1 MNQDLIHKLRYSYAG
16 QNEVHSLPL
25 PLKDSLQL
33 ITRFFQNNTHNK
45 LCLVFPSKE
54 HASQWLVTP
63 ITLNEILQDY
73 SSFREEITESY
84 KRFRTGEK
92 LILNN
97 EAVVEWVRITETEK
111 DGITKRL
118 AIFRTKSTK
127 GSSSLEISIPFEK
140 ITKLQRTHIKVLSP
154 QRKVM
159 EALPKRNITCLEH
172 LLQLETFG
180 NQEFIKS
187 RTCLVT
193 RYKSFSESIENVLMN
208 MESLENYFPIG
219 RIDENGATNLNS
231 PLLLAN
237 NLSSLAL
244 YSIVNPITKIII
256 DGFSAIQERRTDFS
270 DIEVKQIPTILIT
283 DLSEI
288 ESFETIGN
296 CGFEFFN
303 FTKENLKL
311 DLSPNLSPNL
321 SPFHS
326 FEIKLRKYIS
336 FNVIKEI
343 CQNAELEL
351 TTQKIHSIEKDESN
365 HDLTSLKISLIQLTN
380 LISRITHLPTT
391 EEISVFNSKINSIET
406 LFLRNRMWLGDSH
419 KPIEESISL
428 LKTVIEK
435 FAIKP
440 SEKCARL
447 KTLMSYKQYDYIIC
461 ATEVEANALEKSLP
475 AHTQRPRVISVA
487 DVNDKL
493 LSSKQQK
500 AILTGWAK
508 ANNINRI
515 LSSFLFSEIT
525 VLFYQFE
532 NNYYNS
538 LQRRNKQYSENIKAT
553 INSEGIRSEIDS
565 SKGKGFGDLYS
576 GDEVVEITSESS
588 FDILDFEFKLD
599 NAQYSRYAAK
609 GNLIESIKAKR
620 IVFESDFFIYTTES
634 HKFLVINEL
643 IEKKGEKANIH
654 RRKVESL
661 QTGDVIA
668 LINTD
673 RDILVE
679 LVERNTNTKELA
691 SVKQWTELWKDL
703 LKEYYA
709 SIGSDFKKLVEDLR
723 KNDCK
728 KHEVTIRT
736 WLQDESRIGPDDNA
750 DLISIA
756 LLTNSNL
763 LNDNIST
770 VREAIRKMTGWR
782 MKASDFITDKI
793 KGQIHEFA
801 DSSIINKKISV
812 EGLGSVIVLKVIEVS
827 NAWENID
834 VRYVNRLLQKEII

>member
-1 MNQDLIHKLRYSYAG
+1 MNQDLIQKLQYSYAG
-16 QNEVHSLPL
+16 QNEAHSLPL

-33 ITRFFQNNTHNK
+33 ISDFFSNNTTNK

-54 HASQWLVTP
+54 YSAQWLSVPTVLFL
-63 ITLNEILQDY
+63 IENDY
-73 SSFREEITESY
+73 TQYKEEIFASY
-84 KRFRTGEK
+84 RKYNLGDK
-92 LILNN
+92 LKLNGD
-97 EAVVEWVRITETEK
+97 AIVEWAGIRDNSVAFRAGKEPNIATFTIDITQ
-111 DGITKRL
+111 
-118 AIFRTKSTK
+118 
-127 GSSSLEISIPFEK
+127 SI
-140 ITKLQRTHIKVLSP
+140 KLQRTEQTRQLSSLKRVK
-154 QRKVM
+154 Q
-159 EALPKRNITCLEH
+159 ALPGKIITPTDELLEIN
-172 LLQLETFG
+172 TYG
-180 NQEFIKS
+180 NKEFMKNKI
-187 RTCLVT
+187 CLVSKF
-193 RYKSFSESIENVLMN
+193 KSYDDSIEDIAMN
-208 MESLENYFPIG
+208 LASLPEYFQSG
-219 RIDENGATNLNS
+219 KIDESGAADINS
-231 PLLLAN
+231 PLLISN
-237 NLSSLAL
+237 NLSTLAL
-244 YSIVNPITKIII
+244 YVTLSSSSISKIII
-256 DGFSAIQERRTDFS
+256 DGFSTIQERGTDFS
-270 DIEVKQIPTILIT
+270 DIDVKNIPTILIT

-296 CGFEFFN
+296 YGFEFFN

-311 DLSPNLSPNL
+311 DHSENL

-326 FEIKLRKYIS
+326 FEKKLRKYIS
-336 FNVIKEI
+336 FNVVKEI
-343 CQNAELEL
+343 CIDAELEA

-365 HDLTSLKISLIQLTN
+365 NDLTSLKISLIQLTN
-380 LISRITHLPTT
+380 LISRIAHIPAV
-391 EEISVFNSKINSIET
+391 EEISVLHSKINAIEN
-406 LFLRNRMWLGDSH
+406 LFLRCRIWLGDSH
-419 KPIEESISL
+419 KTIEESISL
-428 LKTVIEK
+428 LKSVIAR
-435 FAIKP
+435 FATQP

-447 KTLMSYKQYDYIIC
+447 KTLMSSKQYDYIIC
-461 ATEVEANALEKSLP
+461 STEEEAKALDDSFP
-475 AHTQRPRVISVA
+475 AHIQKPRVISVA

-493 LSSKQQK
+493 LSSKPQK

-508 ANNINRI
+508 SNNINRI
-515 LSSFLFSEIT
+515 LSSFLFSELT

-532 NNYYNS
+532 NKYYNS
-538 LQRRNKQYSENIKAT
+538 LQRRNKQYSDNIKAT
-553 INSEGIRSEIDS
+553 INSKGIRSESDS
-565 SKGKGFGDLYS
+565 SKRKGFSDLYS
-576 GDEVVEITSESS
+576 GDEVIETTSESS

-599 NAQYSRYAAK
+599 NAQYSRYVAK
-609 GNLIESIKAKR
+609 GNLIDSIKAKR

-643 IEKKGEKANIH
+643 IERKGEKANLH
-654 RRKVESL
+654 RKKVETL

-679 LVERNTNTKELA
+679 LVEKNTHTKELA
-691 SVKQWTELWKDL
+691 SVKQWTELWKNL
-703 LKEYYA
+703 LKDYYA

-763 LNDNIST
+763 LNDNITT

-793 KGQIHEFA
+793 KTKIHEFA
-801 DSSIINKKISV
+801 DSSIINKKISI

-827 NAWENID
+827 NMWENID

>member
-1 MNQDLIHKLRYSYAG
+1 MLDPGLSNRLLYSFAEHPESYALPQAIG
-16 QNEVHSLPL
+16 DAFQIISKFFGNNES
-25 PLKDSLQL
+25 
-33 ITRFFQNNTHNK
+33 TK

-54 HASQWLVTP
+54 FAAQWIIDLLILDLFQNDFYKYNKEIFTALKTYQKGDLLLLNDDAIIEWIGLKDDFFNFYYNAGKEKGEIGVSKMQILKLQPAPLGRTKLASHGRMKKA
-63 ITLNEILQDY
+63 IY
-73 SSFREEITESY
+73 SE
-84 KRFRTGEK
+84 EK
-92 LILNN
+92 LPIERLLNIRTYGN
-97 EAVVEWVRITETEK
+97 
-111 DGITKRL
+111 RL
-118 AIFRTKSTK
+118 FQKSK
-127 GSSSLEISIPFEK
+127 LCLVGKYNLFEK
-140 ITKLQRTHIKVLSP
+140 SK
-154 QRKVM
+154 
-159 EALPKRNITCLEH
+159 ENI
-172 LLQLETFG
+172 LLNKCKFG
-180 NQEFIKS
+180 DY
-187 RTCLVT
+187 
-193 RYKSFSESIENVLMN
+193 YKHA
-208 MESLENYFPIG
+208 
-219 RIDENGATNLNS
+219 RIDEAGNVDDTA
-231 PLLLAN
+231 PLLLSN
-237 NLSSLAL
+237 NLSNLSLFL
-244 YSIVNPITKIII
+244 IKNTVTKIVI
-256 DGFSAIQERRTDFS
+256 DGVYQIQERITDFS
-270 DIEVKQIPTILIT
+270 DIEKGKFQTILIT

-288 ESFETIGN
+288 ETFETIEN
-296 CGFEFFN
+296 YGFEFFN

-311 DLSPNLSPNL
+311 DHSANL

-326 FEIKLRKYIS
+326 FEKKLRKYIS
-336 FNVIKEI
+336 FNVVKEI
-343 CQNAELEL
+343 CLDAELEA
-351 TTQKIHSIEKDESN
+351 TTKKIHSIEKDEYN
-365 HDLTSLKISLIQLTN
+365 NDLTSLKISLIQLAN
-380 LISRITHLPTT
+380 LVSRVAHIPTT
-391 EEISVFNSKINSIET
+391 EEISVLNSKINSIET
-406 LFLRNRMWLGDSH
+406 LFLRCRMWLGEAH
-419 KPIEESISL
+419 NPIEESISL
-428 LKTVIEK
+428 LKSVIAR
-435 FAIKP
+435 FATQP
-440 SEKCARL
+440 SKKCARL
-447 KTLMSYKQYDYIIC
+447 ITLMSSKQYDYIIC
-461 ATEVEANALEKSLP
+461 STEEEAKALDDSLP
-475 AHTQRPRVISVA
+475 AHIQKPRVISVG

-493 LSSKQQK
+493 LSSNPLK
-500 AILTGWAK
+500 AILTGWVK
-508 ANNINRI
+508 SNNINRI

-532 NNYYNS
+532 NKYYNS

-553 INSEGIRSEIDS
+553 INSEGIRTEGESE
-565 SKGKGFGDLYS
+565 KPKGFSNLYI
-576 GDEVVEITSESS
+576 GDEVDGTTSESS

-609 GNLIESIKAKR
+609 GNLIDSIKAKR

-643 IEKKGEKANIH
+643 IERRGEKANLH

-679 LVERNTNTKELA
+679 LVEKNTNTKELA
-691 SVKQWTELWKDL
+691 SVKQWTELWKNR

-763 LNDNIST
+763 LNDNINT

-793 KGQIHEFA
+793 KTQIHEFA

-827 NAWENID
+827 NVWENID